1 LCSVLPVLLLETNHQ
16 IEDLPPPGPGGEL
29 RRLRREI
36 YYSYF
41 RYIRNATRRQPI
53 IGKCSSLTS
62 VILVFARTSS
72 TPSLP
77 RTPWGLR
84 FVFII
89 SPAALMHTVVVC
101 ALEYRVGL
109 GVQARVGVFHST
121 VAVEGERFGVQEQTR
136 RDGACRRR
144 DRQSPPRR
152 DGARRSASRDSAS
165 RDGALRPAPA
175 AAEVCSFGALGGAPP
190 AVVAACFVR
199 TCPAGNGSTLP

>member
-1 LCSVLPVLLLETNHQ
+1 MLCSVLPVLLLETNHQ

-84 FVFII
+84 FVFI
-89 SPAALMHTVVVC
+89 AGGFDAH
-101 ALEYRVGL
+101 
-109 GVQARVGVFHST
+109 
-121 VAVEGERFGVQEQTR
+121 
-136 RDGACRRR
+136 RRR
-144 DRQSPPRR
+144 VRAGVPGGAGCASACELVCFTVQSP
-152 DGARRSASRDSAS
+152 
-165 RDGALRPAPA
+165 
-175 AAEVCSFGALGGAPP
+175 
-190 AVVAACFVR
+190 
-199 TCPAGNGSTLP
+199 